1 MQKPSCLKHLD
12 LLNMKIIEIEG
23 YLLEGKITYNATVS
37 FLFIGGDFFLTLFW
51 FSYHIFMDSKLKHK
65 PHLNCVTSIRSI
77 FCFSVCSFRTTEW
90 TICKIRIVFFCWYC
104 KARFFQVLWKFKQL
118 FCGFGFLVNRILLP
132 GRNRNKLVT
141 NQHKD
146 WRKNE
151 RGKSTEFFLA
161 NWMNRIA
168 DADETKLGWL
178 TTICKCIL
186 RKLKLGPKSGFMNEV
201 FSDLLWCISS
211 YDHLKLWLFGN
222 VFFCIGLEKER
233 GFKESFRN
241 DDCCFARF
249 FCKYFYRVIVI

>member
-1 MQKPSCLKHLD
+1 M
-12 LLNMKIIEIEG
+12 
-23 YLLEGKITYNATVS
+23 
-37 FLFIGGDFFLTLFW
+37 
-51 FSYHIFMDSKLKHK
+51 
-65 PHLNCVTSIRSI
+65 
-77 FCFSVCSFRTTEW
+77 
-90 TICKIRIVFFCWYC
+90 
-104 KARFFQVLWKFKQL
+104 

-132 GRNRNKLVT
+132 GRNWNKLVT

-222 VFFCIGLEKER
+222 VFFVLGWRKSGGLRKALEMMIAALP
-233 GFKESFRN
+233 GFFVNIFIE
-241 DDCCFARF
+241 
-249 FCKYFYRVIVI
+249 